1 MKEVLIKE
9 YNNLKKTTIKSKI
22 GDYVFKLNF
31 INNSTLEI
39 LGEKEGKFNVQFIN
53 QDNGKIVYETTI
65 TNNMW
70 TKCTKQYFVNYLV
83 KVKDVDSGNII
94 YEHSY
99 NAEGKKVY
107 IHFASKAIGDTL
119 AWFPYAEEF
128 RKKHNCDLIVS
139 TFYNEW
145 FEENYPNIKF
155 IKPGTEV
162 FDLYAMYEVG
172 WHYNE
177 NNTINYET
185 NPSDF
190 RKYSLQECSADIL
203 GIDYNELKPNLTFT
217 NNGPTID
224 GKYVCIAPHGSA
236 HAKYWNTPGGWQT
249 IIDYLNG
256 KGYKVV
262 MITKEPLGDEWHDS
276 KLGGTLTG
284 VIDKTGDYSL
294 AERANDMMNAEFFIG
309 IGSGLSWLNWAL
321 NKKTI
326 LISGFSAPFSEF
338 KDCERIFTPD
348 LNTCN
353 SCYNKEK
360 LDPGDWEWCPKN
372 KNTEKQFE
380 CTKSIHPELIIKAIE
395 RIKNS

>member
-99 NAEGKKVY
+99 NAQGKKVY

-321 NKKTI
+321 DKKTI

-348 LNTCN
+348 FNTCN

>member
-294 AERANDMMNAEFFIG
+294 AERANDMINAEFFIG